1 MSSLAP
7 SLRRQEHFS
16 RLMCSLITFIFPCT
30 CESWT
35 LTAERQK
42 KKKKERKN
50 HGIEVLPQDTAHLIK
65 DHVTN
70 EEVFAKIQQTIG
82 LHEDLTIANRS
93 KLKGCG
99 HVSCSLGLAKTI
111 LQGTV
116 IGGRRQGR
124 QKKRWEDNTREGTGL
139 VFAKLRRT
147 VENRK
152 DKKKKKNGGH
162 WL

>member
-1 MSSLAP
+1 MDS
-7 SLRRQEHFS
+7 HS
-16 RLMCSLITFIFPCT
+16 R
-30 CESWT
+30 
-35 LTAERQK
+35 TAK
-42 KKKKERKN
+42 KKKKERKS

-111 LQGTV
+111 LQGSDR
-116 IGGRRQGR
+116 G
-124 QKKRWEDNTREGTGL
+124 KKTGKTEEEMEDNTREGTGL

-152 DKKKKKNGGH
+152 DNNNNKKWRALAVKSSVLPQRPSRSGDK
-162 WL
+162 

>member
-1 MSSLAP
+1 MRCYHKIQHISY
-7 SLRRQEHFS
+7 
-16 RLMCSLITFIFPCT
+16 
-30 CESWT
+30 
-35 LTAERQK
+35 
-42 KKKKERKN
+42 
-50 HGIEVLPQDTAHLIK
+50 K

-82 LHEDLTIANRS
+82 LHEDLTIANSS

-124 QKKRWEDNTREGTGL
+124 QKKRWEDNIRKWTGL
-139 VFAKLRRT
+139 EFGKCQRA
-147 VENRK
+147 VENREK
-152 DKKKKKNGGH
+152 WRKLVAKSSVMPQRPSRLRN
-162 WL
+162 

>member
-1 MSSLAP
+1 MDS
-7 SLRRQEHFS
+7 HS
-16 RLMCSLITFIFPCT
+16 R
-30 CESWT
+30 
-35 LTAERQK
+35 TAKK
-42 KKKKERKN
+42 KKKKERKS

-82 LHEDLTIANRS
+82 LHEDLTIANSS

-152 DKKKKKNGGH
+152 DQQQKNGGH